1 MAKTY
6 YTIQGDMW
14 DGIAKKLYDDE
25 SGVNALLEANQQ
37 YADIVVFP
45 AGIILDVPDYEKLLR
60 PTCCRRG
67 GVKWKHVEY

>member
-14 DGIAKKLYDDE
+14 DGIAKKLYDVE
-25 SGVNALLEANQQ
+25 SGVNALLETNQQ

-45 AGIILDVPDYEKLLR
+45 AGIILDVPDYEKPTPTNLL
-60 PTCCRRG
+60 PPWRR
-67 GVKWKHVEY
+67 

>member
-1 MAKTY
+1 
-6 YTIQGDMW
+6 MW

-45 AGIILDVPDYEKLLR
+45 AGIILDVPDYEK
-60 PTCCRRG
+60 PTQLVCYHHG
-67 GVKWKHVEY
+67 GVKWKRVEYRRS